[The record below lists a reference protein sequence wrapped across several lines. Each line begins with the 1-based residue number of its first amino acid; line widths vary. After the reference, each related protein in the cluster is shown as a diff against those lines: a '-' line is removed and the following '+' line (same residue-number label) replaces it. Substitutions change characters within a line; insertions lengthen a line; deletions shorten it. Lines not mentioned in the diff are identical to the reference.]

1 MYEEGFIWKKIKNI
15 KVSFL
20 LYNYLELYGFSL
32 KILLLT
38 LLLILTFVCAKDIS
52 LSNEVANTINN
63 AFSENVTPD
72 TYNNTFSENG
82 TENDNGLS
90 LYQIQNI

>member
-1 MYEEGFIWKKIKNI
+1 MALAF
-15 KVSFL
+15 
-20 LYNYLELYGFSL
+20 

-72 TYNNTFSENG
+72 TYNNTFSENSNQ
-82 TENDNGLS
+82 NDDGFKPIPDSKHIDKAYTLATME
-90 LYQIQNI
+90 LFQ

>member
-1 MYEEGFIWKKIKNI
+1 MEKNQKILKFLSYFTIIWN
-15 KVSFL
+15 SMALAF
-20 LYNYLELYGFSL
+20 

-72 TYNNTFSENG
+72 TYNNTFSIK
-82 TENDNGLS
+82 TMMDLS

>member
-1 MYEEGFIWKKIKNI
+1 MEKNQKILKFLSYFTIIWN
-15 KVSFL
+15 SMALAF
-20 LYNYLELYGFSL
+20 

-72 TYNNTFSENG
+72 TYNNTFS
-82 TENDNGLS
+82 
-90 LYQIQNI
+90 

>member
-1 MYEEGFIWKKIKNI
+1 MEKNQKILKFLSYFTIIWN
-15 KVSFL
+15 SMALAF
-20 LYNYLELYGFSL
+20 

-38 LLLILTFVCAKDIS
+38 LLLILTFVCAKDIN

-82 TENDNGLS
+82 TENDNGFKS
-90 LYQIQNI
+90 DE

>member
-1 MYEEGFIWKKIKNI
+1 MEKNQKILKFLSYFTIIWN
-15 KVSFL
+15 SMALAF
-20 LYNYLELYGFSL
+20 

-63 AFSENVTPD
+63 AFSENLTPD

-82 TENDNGLS
+82 TENDNGFKPIPDNS
-90 LYQIQNI
+90 YFPP